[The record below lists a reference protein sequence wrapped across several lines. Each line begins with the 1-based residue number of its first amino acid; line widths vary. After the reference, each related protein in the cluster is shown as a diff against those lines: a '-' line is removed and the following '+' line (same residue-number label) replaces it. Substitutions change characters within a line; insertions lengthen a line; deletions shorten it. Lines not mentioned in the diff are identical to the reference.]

1 MTRVARRA
9 VLGIVVGFGLLSA
22 MPSAR
27 AAEVTQSFAA
37 PMDRVWEVTR
47 AVLRQQNWEI
57 DKEDRTIGWI
67 STKPRR
73 VEGEEYGVYMK
84 GTVHKLVLHVKAAS
98 ASRTTVGVERTV
110 VKRERIMWIEKDE
123 PVTVTDREVEQAL
136 LAAIEKSL

>member
-1 MTRVARRA
+1 MTRASKRVVASMMVA
-9 VLGIVVGFGLLSA
+9 LA
-22 MPSAR
+22 MLAGPPVQ

-37 PMDRVWEVTR
+37 PIDRVWEVTR
-47 AVLRQQNWEI
+47 AVLRQQDWEI

-84 GTVHKLVLHVKAAS
+84 GTVHKLVLHVKAVSTA
-98 ASRTTVGVERTV
+98 RTTVGVERNV
-110 VKRERIMWIEKDE
+110 FKRERIMWIEKDE
-123 PVTVTDREVEQAL
+123 PVAVTDRQVEKAL